1 VDTAA
6 WLKQLGLE
14 QYEAAFRDNAIDFAL
29 LPDLT
34 AEDLKEI
41 GVTAL
46 GHRKRLLA
54 SIAAFSESNS
64 PAAGELA
71 ALPIPVPGRRD
82 AERRQLT
89 VMFVDLVG
97 STKLA
102 GKLDPEE
109 MQEVLKAYQNTTAG
123 EITRFE
129 GHVAKFMGDGVLAY
143 FGWPQA
149 HEDDAERA
157 VRAGLA
163 VTEAV
168 AALPAREGQP
178 LSARVGIA
186 TGLVVV
192 GDFIGSGSSQEEA
205 VVGDTPNLAARL
217 QTLAEPGA
225 VVVSELTHRLLGRLF
240 EMIESPPQI
249 LRGFEGPVKAFH
261 VVGEGGAESR
271 FEALQAVSN
280 VPPFAGR
287 KLELE
292 LLLDR
297 WRLAVSGQGQV
308 VQIVGE
314 PGIGKSRLLQELR
327 ASLAGERH
335 TRLSYACSPYHT
347 QSALYPIA
355 EQMARAAGI
364 ARKDP
369 PERKLALLEDVLA
382 LGTDRLDEA
391 VPLVAALLSIPT
403 QGRYPDL
410 DLTPQKQKA
419 RTFEILS
426 DQLEGFARSG
436 SVLMLLEDAHLLDP
450 TSTELFDLVVERI
463 THLPVMLVAA
473 SRPDGAARWSGHA
486 HATLLTLNRLDRT
499 QAASVINGMT
509 GGRRLP
515 SSVFEQILEKTDGVP
530 LFVEELT
537 KVVLESGLLRE
548 KEGGFALTGP
558 LAPFSIPATLQ
569 DSLMARLDRLA
580 PVRELAQVGAVIGR
594 EFSYELLRAVTGRSD
609 AELDDAAE
617 QLVDSGLV
625 FRRGAG
631 QRATF
636 VFKHA
641 LVQEAAY
648 NSLLISRR
656 RQLHARIA
664 QETEECF
671 PEIATSEPELL
682 ARHFEAADLVNKAVS
697 YHEKAGRSAL
707 ARSALTEALAHFGR
721 ALDGLAR
728 LPRTQE
734 RLRCELSIQLAL
746 GSSHVAANGFAAE
759 PTGEAYRRARILC
772 EEIGET
778 RELFPVLYGL
788 CLYHLYGAELV
799 QAEAA
804 AERLLSLAEST
815 NDRSLRFFA
824 HRAAGVTSLPSGKFL
839 LARGHLEQALEL
851 YDPEVH
857 RAPAFIYAFDPRV
870 VCLDYLARTLLPLGY
885 PERALAV
892 NDDAVAEARRTSH
905 RNSLAL
911 PLFFGGVIRQILG
924 DRSGVRERYEE
935 LDRIAG
941 EAGFRFW
948 EAGARILR
956 GWALADAGELEA
968 GRAELRRGA
977 QDWQASGAEYMVPYF
992 LALEAQIDIKAGDGR
1007 TALHLLAEASAKV
1020 EQTNERWFAAEILR
1034 LQGEVLVAMG
1044 SDQAIDAESCF
1055 ARALDTAESQQAR
1068 LWELRAALSLS
1079 RLGGE
1084 GGHARERVRRLSSG
1098 FEEGHALPDLQAAH
1112 MLSLR

>member
-1 VDTAA
+1 MDTAA
-6 WLKQLGLE
+6 WLRELGLE
-14 QYEAAFRDNAIDFAL
+14 QYEAAFRDNAIDFAQ

-41 GVTAL
+41 GVAAL
-46 GHRKRLLA
+46 GHRKRLLTA
-54 SIAAFSESNS
+54 IAAIKEGGS
-64 PAAGELA
+64 PTVGEPA
-71 ALPIPVPGRRD
+71 TPPIPVALRRE

-97 STKLA
+97 STMLA

-109 MQEVLKAYQNTTAG
+109 MQEVLKAYQNATAG

-168 AALPAREGQP
+168 ATLRARGGQP

-192 GDFIGSGSSQEEA
+192 GDLIGSGSSQEEA

-217 QTLAEPGA
+217 QTLAEPGT

-249 LRGFEGPVKAFH
+249 LRGFEGPVRAFH

-327 ASLAGERH
+327 THLAGERH

-347 QSALYPIA
+347 QSALYPVA
-355 EQMARAAGI
+355 EQMVRAASI
-364 ARKDP
+364 VRTDP
-369 PERKLALLEDVLA
+369 PERKLVLLEDVLA
-382 LGTDRLDEA
+382 RATDRLDEA

-419 RTFEILS
+419 RTFEVLF

-436 SVLMLLEDAHLLDP
+436 PVLMLLEDAHLLDP

-463 THLPVMLVAA
+463 PHMPVMLIAA

-486 HATLLTLNRLDRT
+486 HSTLLTLNRLDRT

-509 GGRRLP
+509 GGLRLP
-515 SSVFEQILEKTDGVP
+515 TSVFEQILEKTDGVP

-548 KEGGFALTGP
+548 KEGGYALTGP

-609 AELDDAAE
+609 AELDEAAE
-617 QLVDSGLV
+617 QLMASGLV

-664 QETEECF
+664 QEIEECF

-697 YHEKAGRSAL
+697 YHEKAGRRAL
-707 ARSALTEALAHFGR
+707 ARSALTEALAHFDR

-759 PTGEAYRRARILC
+759 PTGEAYRRARVLC
-772 EEIGET
+772 EELGDT

-804 AERLLSLAEST
+804 AERLLSLAETT

-839 LARGHLEQALEL
+839 LARGHLEQALTL
-851 YDPEVH
+851 YDPETH
-857 RAPAFIYAFDPRV
+857 RAPAFVYAFDPRV

-892 NDDAVAEARRTSH
+892 NNDAVAEARRTLH

-911 PLFFGGVIRQILG
+911 PLFFGGVIRQLLG
-924 DRSGVRERYEE
+924 DRSGVEERCEE

-948 EAGARILR
+948 AAGSRILR
-956 GWALADAGELEA
+956 GWVLADAGEVEA

-977 QDWQASGAEYMVPYF
+977 QDWRATGAEYMTPYF
-992 LALEAQIDIKAGDGR
+992 LALEAQIDLKAGDSR
-1007 TALHLLAEASAKV
+1007 TALHLLAAASAKV
-1020 EQTNERWFAAEILR
+1020 EQTSEQWFAAEILR
-1034 LQGEVLVAMG
+1034 LQGEALAAMG
-1044 SDQAIDAESCF
+1044 EDHAAEAEVCF
-1055 ARALDTAESQQAR
+1055 TRALDTAESQQAR
-1068 LWELRAALSLS
+1068 LWELRAAVSLS
-1079 RLGGE
+1079 RLGRE
-1084 GGHARERVRRLSSG
+1084 GGRERVQRLCSG
-1098 FEEGHALPDLQAAH
+1098 FEEGFALPDLQAAH
-1112 MLSLR
+1112 TLASR